1 MNQSNSLGV
10 GVGEGQVGGGGGNNL
25 CHMHPH
31 PKKFNYNPT
40 LHRKVN
46 SKWIMDLNIWS
57 NILLENLGVIQ
68 HLGKSSEIWHKM
80 HELQKKLSK

>member
-1 MNQSNSLGV
+1 
-10 GVGEGQVGGGGGNNL
+10 VGEGQVGGGGGNNL